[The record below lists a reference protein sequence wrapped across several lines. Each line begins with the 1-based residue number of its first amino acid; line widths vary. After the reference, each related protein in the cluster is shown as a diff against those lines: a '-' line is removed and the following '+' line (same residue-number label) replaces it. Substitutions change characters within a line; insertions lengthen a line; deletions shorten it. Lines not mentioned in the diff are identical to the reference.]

1 MAKLEIRPLQADN
14 DTAKTILND
23 AKQRPVFT
31 LINGGR
37 SPWLDGMTFKIIG
50 YELVDVVVTE
60 TSETHSC
67 WTFKTSIGVCL
78 FLSML
83 TRIRLDANG
92 EQHIPSGTFN
102 KAFANALTSTT
113 AKNVG
118 DFLDSFTASVKNRN
132 ITVALERYNGLSRNG
147 NVYPATL
154 VNFNFVG
161 DTDVASTSDSTNAN
175 TLPF

>member
-14 DTAKTILND
+14 DAAKTALND

-31 LINGGR
+31 LVNGGR
-37 SPWLDGMTFKIIG
+37 SPWLDGMTFKIVG

-60 TSETHSC
+60 TNETHQC
-67 WTFKTSIGVCL
+67 WTFKTSNDVRL

-92 EQHIPSGTFN
+92 EQHMPTGTFN
-102 KAFANALTSTT
+102 LAFSNALATTT

-118 DFLDSFTASVKNRN
+118 DFLDSFVASVKDKN
-132 ITVALERYNGLSRNG
+132 ITVALEHYNALSRNG

-154 VNFNFVG
+154 VNFNFVE
-161 DTDVASTSDSTNAN
+161 DTNVASANATENTN